1 MLFSD
6 WLGLKVVN
14 RNSLQLENLHSC
26 ANHSSKPAF
35 QSISTPVFT
44 QRDDRQTGL
53 FSNPFSSKQM
63 CTTTYVKYLGRKL
76 KFDCIKSFTNISSSS
91 SVSKTTRELQLFWSE
106 SHDPVSVATDLK
118 MPQFTIE
125 KVAPTVCNEQF
136 HMGEGED
143 GKQFLTQ
150 LPV

>member
-1 MLFSD
+1 
-6 WLGLKVVN
+6 
-14 RNSLQLENLHSC
+14 
-26 ANHSSKPAF
+26 
-35 QSISTPVFT
+35 
-44 QRDDRQTGL
+44 
-53 FSNPFSSKQM
+53 M

-143 GKQFLTQ
+143 GKQFLSQ
-150 LPV
+150 LPVKNLAFPAKGRRLNDFPKKGQKRAAFLFRIILEVTGASATIIDYSSG